1 MKKTRNANGI
11 RIECESRGKYI
22 NASQAIMA
30 AQMMQMNMALQG
42 YMVTSYI
49 DTEAGRVQV
58 TVHFSDKPY
67 PKTLD
72 GYTYTTKIITSHV
85 WYNNYEKAPS
95 RVRCVE
101 YRFEYEK

>member
-11 RIECESRGKYI
+11 TIECESRGKYI

-42 YMVTSYI
+42 YLATSHFDI
-49 DTEAGRVQV
+49 ETGSIEV
-58 TVHFSDKPY
+58 TVHFSNKPF

-72 GYTYTTKIITSHV
+72 GYTYTKKTITSHE
-85 WYNNYEKAPS
+85 YYSPYEKAS
-95 RVRCVE
+95 CRVRCIE
-101 YRFEYEK
+101 YRFEYDK

>member
-11 RIECESRGKYI
+11 TIECDSRGRYI

-42 YMVTSYI
+42 YLVTSHI
-49 DTEAGRVQV
+49 DTETGTVEI

-72 GYTYTTKIITSHV
+72 GYTYTKKRITSHE
-85 WYNNYEKAPS
+85 YYSDYEKAPS
-95 RVRCVE
+95 RTRCVE

>member
-11 RIECESRGKYI
+11 TIESESRGKYI

-30 AQMMQMNMALQG
+30 AQMMQMAMALQG
-42 YMVTSYI
+42 YLVTSHF
-49 DTEAGRVQV
+49 DTNTGSIEV

-67 PKTLD
+67 PKTLN
-72 GYTYTTKIITSHV
+72 GYTYTKKTIMSHE
-85 WYNNYEKAPS
+85 YYSTYEKAPC
-95 RVRCVE
+95 RVRCIE

>member
-11 RIECESRGKYI
+11 TIECESRGKFI

-42 YMVTSYI
+42 YLVTSHI
-49 DTEAGRVQV
+49 DTENGSVEV
-58 TVHFSDKPY
+58 TIHFSDKPY

-72 GYTYTTKIITSHV
+72 GYTYTKKTIMSHE
-85 WYNNYEKAPS
+85 YYSPYEKAPS
-95 RVRCVE
+95 RVRCIE